1 MKPRLKTSP
10 AARDLIKRFEPFRAE
25 AVQGEDGRWV
35 VGYGHRA
42 AAKAGVKVT
51 EDEAALL
58 LIYDVMRAEEVV
70 DDSITGPLSR
80 GQRDALTSFVHDVG
94 VDRFRGSDVA
104 RYLFE
109 GRARAAGEALAI
121 HGDDVSARR
130 EAESTL
136 FLDALMPATP
146 GQSRKSEPVELVIKI
161 EHPSEE
167 RVLEGAISGGDTPP
181 PEAYSDLPPPPP
193 PPDAGLARRREAED
207 EIARIL
213 AAVEALPPEVRQDL
227 AGPSMEPV
235 AEAVSDMRDD
245 PIEAEYQAVE
255 PDVSET
261 DAEGDAAPADAP
273 EAADEMADIVPVEDE
288 AATEPVVEANDAPQV
303 QLDPETAA
311 DRVIARMD
319 EEIGEAATAQAES
332 VAEAEAEA
340 PTADA
345 TPNAS
350 TPEPE
355 VEPEVAPE
363 IEPEVEPE
371 RPAAAAP
378 IAAFDL
384 PEGTGLG
391 FVLANRQPVADPE
404 PNAPIAETE
413 PEMAPEAEPQP
424 AATLPEHY
432 AMALPQGM
440 GLGYALTSVMEGRFL
455 TEDEAGAEPETEPA
469 AEPAAE
475 AELAVAADV
484 STAPDIDVDAEPV
497 VEPAAAVEAEAEAE
511 AEVEAEAEL
520 RPADEAEIPAEIIER
535 TVSLSGDDTPPPHP
549 ADMPAEAA
557 GAVGEVEGEPVSP
570 SDAIEP
576 GADALAAEDPLMDG
590 ADPMSGSDDDFSPR
604 DLAADV
610 HATDDRPGPRS
621 DEGMWTFLAVLVAG
635 VLLAGFGSVLAAAE
649 WDYIM
654 AQREM
659 TLNFGMAL
667 AGFFLVIVAG
677 WQLAS
682 ILLSKLKQKAGN

>member
-25 AVQGEDGRWV
+25 AVQSEDGRWV

-213 AAVEALPPEVRQDL
+213 AAVEALPPEVRQEL

-255 PDVSET
+255 PDVSEVA
-261 DAEGDAAPADAP
+261 AEGEAAPADAP
-273 EAADEMADIVPVEDE
+273 EAADEMADIVPIEDE
-288 AATEPVVEANDAPQV
+288 AATETGAEADDAPQA

-350 TPEPE
+350 TPKPE

-391 FVLANRQPVADPE
+391 FVLANRQPVVDPE

-413 PEMAPEAEPQP
+413 PEIAPEAAPQP

-455 TEDEAGAEPETEPA
+455 TEDEAGVEPEAEPE

-475 AELAVAADV
+475 AEPAGVADV
-484 STAPDIDVDAEPV
+484 STAPDIDVDADSELV
-497 VEPAAAVEAEAEAE
+497 AEPAAAAEAEA
-511 AEVEAEAEL
+511 EAEAEL

-549 ADMPAEAA
+549 ADMPAEAS

-610 HATDDRPGPRS
+610 HATDDRPGPSS

-682 ILLSKLKQKAGN
+682 IWLSKLKQKAGN